1 MYRKIISNIILNL
14 PQQFDLARLV
24 NSAENFIQNEFALQL
39 PDTYTIAFL
48 LFILSFLLFI

>member
-24 NSAENFIQNEFALQL
+24 NSGENFIQNEFALKL

>member
-24 NSAENFIQNEFALQL
+24 NSAENFIQNEFALNL

-48 LFILSFLLFI
+48 LFI